1 MSPLTLLSAKAGKC
15 IRASLPSY
23 EGRTL
28 PNGKRVARRCTVS
41 NDAISPFRDGAHT
54 VLANSRTGR
63 TNVLYKLMNID
74 TVIALNVRLIRN
86 IILFAFLT
94 TSAMCSDHKR
104 EDDTITPRSR

>member
-1 MSPLTLLSAKAGKC
+1 MSPLTLLSAKEGKC
-15 IRASLPSY
+15 IRASLLSY

-28 PNGKRVARRCTVS
+28 PNGKR
-41 NDAISPFRDGAHT
+41 AISPFRDGAHT

-63 TNVLYKLMNID
+63 TNVLYKLMNSDI
-74 TVIALNVRLIRN
+74 VIALNVRLIRN